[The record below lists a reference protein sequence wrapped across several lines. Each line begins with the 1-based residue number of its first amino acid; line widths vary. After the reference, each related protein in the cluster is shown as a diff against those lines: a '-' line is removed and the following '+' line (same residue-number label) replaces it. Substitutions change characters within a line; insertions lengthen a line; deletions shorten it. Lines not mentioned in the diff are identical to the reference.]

1 MSSETQFFS
10 PFSVIEENG
19 TAHSMDSLQQVIRFC
34 GLEWRSRSQNVF
46 SVVPHFSPTED
57 YSGITVTTPPQR
69 VVIRDFF
76 GQIISQDFLE
86 KVASEARTLWIET
99 RFAARRAKT
108 QSLIEKGLP
117 IPRTGQFLRHGR
129 TLRRPK
135 HLALYKEKVA
145 IQATKTEENLPLTNK
160 THRPP
165 NAWDDILM
173 AHRGERNWKRYRKTK
188 WRIPAISCRVLNTLD
203 AEP

>member
-10 PFSVIEENG
+10 PFCVIEENG

-34 GLEWRSRSQNVF
+34 GLEWRSRREKVF
-46 SVVPHFSPTED
+46 AVVPHFIPAED
-57 YSGITVTTPPQR
+57 YSGITGPTAPPR

-86 KVASEARTLWIET
+86 KAARAAHISWIEA

-145 IQATKTEENLPLTNK
+145 IQAAKTEENLPLANK

-165 NAWDDILM
+165 NAWDDIPM
-173 AHRGERNWKRYRKTK
+173 AHRDERNWKRYRKTK
-188 WRIPAISCRVLNTLD
+188 WRIPAVSCRVLNTLGD
-203 AEP
+203 GP